1 MRSEEVELIPG
12 AATFPQ
18 KGMGSRAAGQSGSEQ
33 GLSDVADADSE
44 SVAELSEEGQD
55 YEAAVVSGVERATD
69 HDGEEVETEEAR
81 EGDILPEYKDED

>member
-44 SVAELSEEGQD
+44 SVVELSEEGQD

-69 HDGEEVETEEAR
+69 HDGQEVETEEAR